1 MPKVSRSS
9 ASETLEVE
17 GYEGHLQSMDGG
29 FTAAFE
35 AYTAD
40 ADLAPLLKGLPEDR
54 CQSQHWGYV
63 LKGKVTYRS
72 ATGEET
78 FETGDAYYVA
88 PGHTPVL
95 YAGTEL
101 VEFSPT
107 DQLQQT
113 MATVSKNVEAAS
125 G

>member
-78 FETGDAYYVA
+78 FETGDAYYVP
-88 PGHTPVL
+88 PGHTPMI

-113 MATVSKNVEAAS
+113 MGAVSKNVEAAS

>member
-9 ASETLEVE
+9 ASETFEVE
-17 GYEGHLQSMDGG
+17 GYEGHLESMDGG

-78 FETGDAYYVA
+78 FETGDAYYVP
-88 PGHTPVL
+88 PGHTPMI

-113 MATVSKNVEAAS
+113 MAAVSKNVEAAS